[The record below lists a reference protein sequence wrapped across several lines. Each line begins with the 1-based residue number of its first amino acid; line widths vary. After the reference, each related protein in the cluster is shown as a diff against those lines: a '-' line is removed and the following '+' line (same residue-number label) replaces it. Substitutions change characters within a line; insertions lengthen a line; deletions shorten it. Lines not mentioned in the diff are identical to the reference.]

1 MNTWLLASRPKTLF
15 AAISP
20 VLIGTVMAVGD
31 GKVHWPAALAAL
43 LGAIFI
49 QIGTNFAN
57 DYADFFKGAD
67 THERLGPTRAT
78 QAGMVT
84 PTTMR
89 NATILAFGLAVLVGI
104 YLVWRGGVPIV
115 AIGVLSILA
124 GLLYTAGPYP
134 LAYIGAADL
143 FVLVFF
149 GPVAVGGT
157 YYVQALTI
165 TPTVLI
171 VGLAP
176 GLFSMAIL
184 TVNNLRDVEQDRA
197 ANKRTPVVRFGRVFA
212 RAEYLF
218 CITLACLIPV
228 LLYTRGMAPAW
239 SMLTLAVLI
248 PALPALRSVFVDQG
262 RVLNKTL
269 ALTGQLLLLYSVVFG
284 VGWLVGG

>member
-1 MNTWLLASRPKTLF
+1 MKVWLLASRPKTLF

-20 VLIGTVMAVGD
+20 VIIGTVMAIGD
-31 GKVHWPAALAAL
+31 GKAHWPAALAAL
-43 LGAIFI
+43 LGAILI

-67 THERLGPTRAT
+67 THERLGPTRVT
-78 QAGMVT
+78 QSKMVT
-84 PTTMR
+84 PVTMR
-89 NATILAFGLAVLVGI
+89 NATILVFGLAILVGS
-104 YLVWRGGVPIV
+104 YLVWRGGLPVV
-115 AIGVLSILA
+115 AIGLLSIVA

-157 YYVQALTI
+157 YYVQALAI

-176 GLFSMAIL
+176 GLFSMGIL

-197 ANKRTPVVRFGRVFA
+197 ANKRTPVVRLGRTFA
-212 RAEYLF
+212 RWAYA
-218 CITLACLIPV
+218 IYIVGACLIPAILV
-228 LLYTRGMAPAW
+228 AQGAAPVWSLLTA
-239 SMLTLAVLI
+239 AVLI
-248 PALPALRSVFVDQG
+248 PAFPALRSVFVDQG
-262 RVLNKTL
+262 RTLNKTL
-269 ALTGQLLLLYSVVFG
+269 ALTGQLLLLYSVLFG
-284 VGWLVGG
+284 VGWLIG

>member
-1 MNTWLLASRPKTLF
+1 MKTWLLASRPKTLF
-15 AAISP
+15 AAVSP
-20 VLIGTVMAVGD
+20 VIIGTVMAIGD
-31 GKVHWPAALAAL
+31 GQGHWPAALAAL
-43 LGAIFI
+43 LGAILI

-67 THERLGPTRAT
+67 THERLGPTRVT
-78 QAGMVT
+78 QSKMVT
-84 PTTMR
+84 PVTMR
-89 NATILAFGLAVLVGI
+89 NATILVFGLAILVGS
-104 YLVWRGGVPIV
+104 YLVWRGGLPVV
-115 AIGVLSILA
+115 AIGLLSIVA

-143 FVLVFF
+143 FVLIFF

-157 YYVQALTI
+157 YYVQALAI

-197 ANKRTPVVRFGRVFA
+197 ANKRTPVVRFGRAFA

-218 CITLACLIPV
+218 CMILACLIPAILV
-228 LLYTRGMAPAW
+228 VQGTAPAW
-239 SMLTLAVLI
+239 SLLTAAVLI

-269 ALTGQLLLLYSVVFG
+269 ALTGQLLLLYSVLFG
-284 VGWLVGG
+284 VGWLIG